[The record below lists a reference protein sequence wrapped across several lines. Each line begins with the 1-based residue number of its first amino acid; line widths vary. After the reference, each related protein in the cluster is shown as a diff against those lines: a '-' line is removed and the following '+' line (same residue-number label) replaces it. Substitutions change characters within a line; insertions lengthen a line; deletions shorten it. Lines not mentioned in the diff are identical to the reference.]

1 MVTQNFPANLLV
13 VNEFYLGD
21 QRQFCK
27 EILFIS
33 SVHLFCS
40 SVFQKPIQ
48 RVRMMS
54 AVLVSEKYMKI
65 FFIYRLPVNAGGR
78 LWLTSGWVVMC
89 LMMAG
94 CGRGD
99 GVIFMPVTG
108 SVVVAGKPLV
118 SGQIHFA
125 PDRSKGHSGPMAT
138 GVMQDDGSY
147 SLRGPGRHR
156 GLTPGPHVVYL
167 SQPVSIPTM
176 TEELIDGE
184 IVMRLEQP
192 VVTQSKIP
200 KEFLAADRSPWRA
213 TVVADEE
220 NHFDFEIKR

>member
-1 MVTQNFPANLLV
+1 MGNAACEHNGR
-13 VNEFYLGD
+13 ESM
-21 QRQFCK
+21 RC
-27 EILFIS
+27 
-33 SVHLFCS
+33 
-40 SVFQKPIQ
+40 
-48 RVRMMS
+48 
-54 AVLVSEKYMKI
+54 
-65 FFIYRLPVNAGGR
+65 FIYRVPATAGRR
-78 LWLTSGWVVMC
+78 LWLTSGWVVVC
-89 LMMAG
+89 LMLAG

-99 GVIFMPVTG
+99 GLIFVPVTG
-108 SVVVAGKPLV
+108 SVLVADKPFV

-156 GLTPGPHVVYL
+156 GLTPGPYVVYL
-167 SQPVSIPTM
+167 SQPDSFPTL

-200 KEFLAADRSPWRA
+200 KQFLAADRSPWRA

-220 NHFDFEIKR
+220 NHFDFEIQR

>member
-1 MVTQNFPANLLV
+1 MSRTYSLGIKKSLRKILV
-13 VNEFYLGD
+13 VSF
-21 QRQFCK
+21 
-27 EILFIS
+27 S
-33 SVHLFCS
+33 
-40 SVFQKPIQ
+40 KPIQ
-48 RVRMMS
+48 NTRMGS
-54 AVLVSEKYMKI
+54 AVSVSEKYMGN
-65 FFIYRLPVNAGGR
+65 FFIYRVLSAAGRR
-78 LWLTSGWVVMC
+78 LWLISGWGVVC
-89 LMMAG
+89 LVLAG

-99 GVIFMPVTG
+99 GLIFMPVTG

-156 GLTPGPHVVYL
+156 GLTPGQYIVYL
-167 SQPVSIPTM
+167 SKPDPIPTM

-192 VVTQSKIP
+192 VATQSKIP
-200 KEFLAADRSPWRA
+200 QQFLSA
-213 TVVADEE
+213 
-220 NHFDFEIKR
+220 

>member
-1 MVTQNFPANLLV
+1 
-13 VNEFYLGD
+13 
-21 QRQFCK
+21 
-27 EILFIS
+27 
-33 SVHLFCS
+33 
-40 SVFQKPIQ
+40 
-48 RVRMMS
+48 MMS
-54 AVLVSEKYMKI
+54 AVLVSEKYMKF
-65 FFIYRLPVNAGGR
+65 FFIYRLSVNAGGR

-89 LMMAG
+89 LMLAG

>member
-1 MVTQNFPANLLV
+1 MSRTYSLGIKKSLRKILV
-13 VNEFYLGD
+13 VSF
-21 QRQFCK
+21 
-27 EILFIS
+27 S
-33 SVHLFCS
+33 
-40 SVFQKPIQ
+40 KPIQ
-48 RVRMMS
+48 NTRMGS
-54 AVLVSEKYMKI
+54 AVSVSEKYMGN
-65 FFIYRLPVNAGGR
+65 FFIYRVLSAAGRR
-78 LWLTSGWVVMC
+78 LWLTSGWGVVC
-89 LMMAG
+89 LVLAG

-99 GVIFMPVTG
+99 GLIFMPVTG

-156 GLTPGPHVVYL
+156 GLTPGQHIVYL
-167 SQPVSIPTM
+167 SKPDPIPTM

-192 VVTQSKIP
+192 VATQSKIP
-200 KEFLAADRSPWRA
+200 QQFLSANRSPWRA

-220 NHFDFEIKR
+220 NHFDFEIQR

>member
-1 MVTQNFPANLLV
+1 M
-13 VNEFYLGD
+13 G
-21 QRQFCK
+21 
-27 EILFIS
+27 
-33 SVHLFCS
+33 
-40 SVFQKPIQ
+40 
-48 RVRMMS
+48 S
-54 AVLVSEKYMKI
+54 AVSVSEKYMRN
-65 FFIYRLPVNAGGR
+65 FFIFRVLSAAGRR
-78 LWLTSGWVVMC
+78 LWLTSGWVVVC
-89 LMMAG
+89 LMLAG

-99 GVIFMPVTG
+99 GLIFMPVTG

-156 GLTPGPHVVYL
+156 GLTPGQHIVYL
-167 SQPVSIPTM
+167 SKPDPIPTM

-192 VVTQSKIP
+192 VATQSKIP
-200 KEFLAADRSPWRA
+200 QQFLSANRSPWRA

-220 NHFDFEIKR
+220 NHFDFEIQR

>member
-1 MVTQNFPANLLV
+1 MGNAACEHNGR
-13 VNEFYLGD
+13 ESMRY
-21 QRQFCK
+21 
-27 EILFIS
+27 
-33 SVHLFCS
+33 
-40 SVFQKPIQ
+40 
-48 RVRMMS
+48 
-54 AVLVSEKYMKI
+54 
-65 FFIYRLPVNAGGR
+65 FIYRVPATAGRR
-78 LWLTSGWVVMC
+78 LWLTSGWVVVC
-89 LMMAG
+89 LMLAG

-99 GVIFMPVTG
+99 GLIFVPVTG
-108 SVVVAGKPLV
+108 SVLVADKPFV

-156 GLTPGPHVVYL
+156 GLTPGPYVVYL
-167 SQPVSIPTM
+167 SQPDSFPTL

-192 VVTQSKIP
+192 VAPQSKIP
-200 KEFLAADRSPWRA
+200 RQFLAVGLSSWRA

-220 NHFDFEIKR
+220 NHFDFEIQR

>member
-1 MVTQNFPANLLV
+1 MHSIGIKRTVA
-13 VNEFYLGD
+13 D
-21 QRQFCK
+21 DSDW
-27 EILFIS
+27 LFFKS
-33 SVHLFCS
+33 NSVPRMGNAACENNGRK
-40 SVFQKPIQ
+40 SV
-48 RVRMMS
+48 R
-54 AVLVSEKYMKI
+54 Y
-65 FFIYRLPVNAGGR
+65 FIYRVPATAGRR
-78 LWLTSGWVVMC
+78 LWLTSGWVVVC
-89 LMMAG
+89 LMLAG

-99 GVIFMPVTG
+99 GLIFVPVTG
-108 SVVVAGKPLV
+108 SVLVAGKPFV

-167 SQPVSIPTM
+167 SQPDPIPTM

-192 VVTQSKIP
+192 VATQSKIP
-200 KEFLAADRSPWRA
+200 RQFLAVGLSPWRA

-220 NHFDFEIKR
+220 NHFDFEIQR

>member
-1 MVTQNFPANLLV
+1 MGNAACEHNGR
-13 VNEFYLGD
+13 ESM
-21 QRQFCK
+21 RC
-27 EILFIS
+27 
-33 SVHLFCS
+33 
-40 SVFQKPIQ
+40 
-48 RVRMMS
+48 
-54 AVLVSEKYMKI
+54 
-65 FFIYRLPVNAGGR
+65 FIYRVPATAGR
-78 LWLTSGWVVMC
+78 QLWLTSGWVVVC
-89 LMMAG
+89 LMLAG

-99 GVIFMPVTG
+99 GLIFVPVTG
-108 SVVVAGKPLV
+108 SVLVADKPFV

-156 GLTPGPHVVYL
+156 GLTPGPYVVYL
-167 SQPVSIPTM
+167 SQPDSFPTL

-200 KEFLAADRSPWRA
+200 KQFLAADRSPWRV

-220 NHFDFEIKR
+220 NHFDFEIQR